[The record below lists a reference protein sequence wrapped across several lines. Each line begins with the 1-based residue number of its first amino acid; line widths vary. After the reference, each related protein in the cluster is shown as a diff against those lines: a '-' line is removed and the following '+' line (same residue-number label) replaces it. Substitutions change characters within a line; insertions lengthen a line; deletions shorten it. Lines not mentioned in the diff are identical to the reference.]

1 MANLVINNRMTASE
15 LMRSEGANLDVVKNP
30 NTGKLFFTCGSKR
43 GYISHKVA
51 ENLNSL
57 SASDIQYGEIQA
69 VINGAQTVVPT
80 LFMASTAN
88 VVKSFKL

>member
-1 MANLVINNRMTASE
+1 MATMVIDNRMTASE

-57 SASDIQYGEIQA
+57 SASDIQYGEIHA
-69 VINGAQTVVPT
+69 NINGQPTVVPT
-80 LFMASTAN
+80 LFLANTAN